1 MGSADYYASGQWNFY
16 CDLCGRKQ
24 KSGNAMK
31 TWDGF
36 YVCKSHKEKRNPQDF
51 IKGVLDDQ
59 SIPWSRTNSGFDSDV
74 PSTTNRLMQES
85 GNAILQQDGTSFILL
100 ES

>member
-36 YVCKSHKEKRNPQDF
+36 YVCKSHKEQRNPQDF

-59 SIPWSRTNSGFDSDV
+59 STPWSRPDDGFNTA
-74 PSTTNRLMQES
+74 STTDVDLLTQES
-85 GNAILQQDGTSFILL
+85 GNGLLLEDDSGYILL